1 MVLERLASHG
11 FSPVAD
17 LGKDRNKTL
26 VRVRTADGWVYE
38 RFADAAE
45 VDQWAAHHKPEKP

>member
-45 VDQWAAHHKPEKP
+45 VDQWAAHHKPDKP